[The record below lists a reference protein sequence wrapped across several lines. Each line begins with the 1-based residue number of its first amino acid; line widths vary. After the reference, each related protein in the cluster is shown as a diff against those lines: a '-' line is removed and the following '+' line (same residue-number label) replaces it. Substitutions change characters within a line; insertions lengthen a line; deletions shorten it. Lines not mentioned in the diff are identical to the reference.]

1 MSKNQQEKTTFG
13 VILPKTAEIEI
24 IRYKM
29 FTQKF
34 FIEYLLHAMYCPNS
48 QKFISEHKWSKIST
62 AIELIFYYLSLET
75 MNFLGA
81 GTIFYSSLNPQ
92 HLVEFGTS
100 EDLNKHVLE

>member
-1 MSKNQQEKTTFG
+1 MRKQDTMSKNQQEKTTFG

-48 QKFISEHKWSKIST
+48 QEFISEHNGQR
-62 AIELIFYYLSLET
+62 SL
-75 MNFLGA
+75 
-81 GTIFYSSLNPQ
+81 PP
-92 HLVEFGTS
+92 
-100 EDLNKHVLE
+100 